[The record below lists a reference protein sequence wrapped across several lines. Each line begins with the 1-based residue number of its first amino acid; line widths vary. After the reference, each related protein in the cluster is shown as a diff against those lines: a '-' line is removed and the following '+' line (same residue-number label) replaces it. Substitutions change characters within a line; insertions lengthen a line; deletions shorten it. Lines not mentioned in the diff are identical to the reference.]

1 MLWGS
6 GSGISPK
13 AVADYMERSRAAGA
27 MSFRLENGAQWLNRT
42 FTDVHLERYPDELYV
57 TEVEPL
63 VAYLAS
69 MWSVDQMV
77 AAAAATDHERAMLRS
92 EVMDSFRV
100 IVEERMA
107 ANGVVRIAKETGAF
121 VAR

>member
-1 MLWGS
+1 
-6 GSGISPK
+6 
-13 AVADYMERSRAAGA
+13 MERSRAAGA

-69 MWSVDQMV
+69 MWSVDQMLE
-77 AAAAATDHERAMLRS
+77 AAAATDHARAMLRS

-107 ANGVVRIAKETGAF
+107 ADGVVRIAKETGAF